1 MQLLLIIIGWIFALI
16 FLFNNSIK
24 EYPILRSL
32 IKSLP
37 IIFDILFISIQYS
50 TSFEVYMII
59 GLIWC
64 CLGDFVLEY
73 SSSQLCFLIGTF
85 SFIVAHCFN
94 SLGFF
99 SNSPGIDIGSFIIPF
114 LLTCVVFVFF
124 LLSVFSFKIQLPLK
138 VGCLFYATII
148 VTAFYS
154 SLHFLFNSNQYNLLS
169 RFLCSIGYFYFVLSD
184 LILFQMVFNKPSS
197 LKRFWCMITY
207 YIAQSLLCVGTV
219 MTMNVQPSFLRNI
232 N

>member
-64 CLGDFVLEY
+64 
-73 SSSQLCFLIGTF
+73 
-85 SFIVAHCFN
+85 
-94 SLGFF
+94 
-99 SNSPGIDIGSFIIPF
+99 
-114 LLTCVVFVFF
+114 
-124 LLSVFSFKIQLPLK
+124 
-138 VGCLFYATII
+138 CLFYATII